1 VLTVKSICVL
11 HELSYAALIAAMSN
25 KDKHP
30 PVLDRLARSR
40 GEEIRL
46 AREEL
51 GWSQADLAERA
62 GTTQQTVDRVERG
75 VTAHSRAYP
84 NIRAAVGLTPVP
96 GIEGSIYTRIE
107 GEKDKRDLRSRHQ
120 KISLLGAKSAALAE
134 NVIPVM
140 SGTNMID
147 VIPKGYPVTFAENSF
162 AALIPDDL
170 MSPVF
175 RAGDIVVINPHL
187 PIQSNTE
194 IMAAKMDED
203 GTVVTVF
210 RTLIHETKDSYLVKS
225 LNPEK
230 EEELLKS
237 EFTEARQIVAKYN
250 RYR

>member
-1 VLTVKSICVL
+1 
-11 HELSYAALIAAMSN
+11 
-25 KDKHP
+25 
-30 PVLDRLARSR
+30 
-40 GEEIRL
+40 
-46 AREEL
+46 
-51 GWSQADLAERA
+51 
-62 GTTQQTVDRVERG
+62 
-75 VTAHSRAYP
+75 
-84 NIRAAVGLTPVP
+84 
-96 GIEGSIYTRIE
+96 
-107 GEKDKRDLRSRHQ
+107 
-120 KISLLGAKSAALAE
+120 
-134 NVIPVM
+134 
-140 SGTNMID
+140 MID